1 MANCYICGKPHAE
14 YRRNVPT
21 GTSYRTS
28 YSSRGRSYN
37 SSSVRYGRRSVCAH
51 CAFKIDYNNKRSTG
65 FILSSIFGGTLIG
78 IGILCGIILHYKI
91 TYNQGIG
98 CIFFGLLI
106 SILGIS
112 LTQRK
117 ANKWKEES
125 EGEYIDSY
133 EIIQQ
138 EKLQKSIERENKK
151 KQKFAERQQTLINI
165 LNTFKDEM
173 QSEINFLVSR
183 AEVFSK
189 EHEDCKNDTIEEID
203 EILADIR
210 AFANEMQLECKKIE
224 DLYSELLTQT
234 KKLGFDTEDNNYIQ
248 LAANIKN
255 SIIDST
261 IKSLLDQCRENE
273 NNMLQEKIQLLQK
286 GHPTKVD

>member
-51 CAFKIDYNNKRSTG
+51 CAFNIDYNNKRSTG
-65 FILSSIFGGTLIG
+65 FILSFLFGGSLIA
-78 IGILCGIILHYKI
+78 IGVLCGIIFQYKI
-91 TYNQGIG
+91 SYNQGIG
-98 CIFFGLLI
+98 CVFLGLLI
-106 SILGIS
+106 LILGS
-112 LTQRK
+112 ALTQRK
-117 ANKWKEES
+117 ANKWKEEN
-125 EGEYIDSY
+125 EREYIDSY

-165 LNTFKDEM
+165 LNTFKDKM
-173 QSEINFLVSR
+173 QTEIKFLVSK

-189 EHEDCKNDTIEEID
+189 EHENCKDDTIEQID
-203 EILADIR
+203 GVIKDITLFADEMKSEYKKVENEYSQLIR
-210 AFANEMQLECKKIE
+210 Q
-224 DLYSELLTQT
+224 
-234 KKLGFDTEDNNYIQ
+234 
-248 LAANIKN
+248 IKN
-255 SIIDST
+255 LELESEADDYVQT
-261 IKSLLDQCRENE
+261 IVNLKVHVVNTINQLLNQCREQE
-273 NNMLQEKIQLLQK
+273 NIMLQEKIKFLQNSS
-286 GHPTKVD
+286 TTQ

>member
-1 MANCYICGKPHAE
+1 MANCYICGKSHAE

-51 CAFKIDYNNKRSTG
+51 CAFNIDYNNKRSAG
-65 FILSSIFGGTLIG
+65 FILSGLLGGSLISIGV
-78 IGILCGIILHYKI
+78 LCGIILHYKI

-98 CIFFGLLI
+98 CIFLGLLI

-117 ANKWKEES
+117 ANKWKEEN
-125 EGEYIDSY
+125 EREYIDSY

-165 LNTFKDEM
+165 FNTFKDEM
-173 QSEINFLVSR
+173 QTEINYLSSK
-183 AEVFSK
+183 ADAFSK
-189 EHEDCKNDTIEEID
+189 EHEDCKDDTIEQID

-210 AFANEMQLECKKIE
+210 SFANEMQLECKKIE
-224 DLYSELLTQT
+224 DSYSQLLNQT
-234 KKLGFDTEDNNYIQ
+234 KKLGFDSEDNNYLQ
-248 LAANIKN
+248 VAANVKN
-255 SIIDST
+255 SIIDNT
-261 IKSLLDQCRENE
+261 IKSLLNQCREHE
-273 NNMLQEKIQLLQK
+273 NNMLQEKITLLQDSY
-286 GHPTKVD
+286 PTKAD